1 MSTSPVVFDPTSDAL
16 LQERYG
22 VYRTMR
28 EHAPVYPVSGAPFPI
43 RVLFRYRD
51 VAAVLKSPAF
61 VREARNAGHE
71 LPVREETRRIREL
84 LATWMLLRDPPDH
97 TRLRG
102 LVSKAFT
109 PRAVAAMEGFIRQ
122 TAEALL
128 DRMQGQG
135 EADLLRDFAEPLPVI
150 VITRLLGA
158 PDEDRERFRRWARII
173 AAYLGAWSAE
183 DVPPEVSAAAVEMA
197 DYMGALL
204 ERRRRE
210 PGEDLISALLV
221 AEEGGHRLSHD
232 EVIGTA
238 IMLLTAGHE
247 TTVNLIANGTY
258 ALLRHP
264 QELER
269 LRRSPELVPLAVE
282 ELLRY
287 DSPVQ
292 MTARHGATPVEIGG
306 VHWQRGDAVLLM
318 LGSANRDPEAF
329 PDADRLDVGRQPNE
343 HLAFGHGAHY
353 CVGAGVA
360 RLEGRVAFTVMLE
373 RLRGLR
379 LVREPRYVPNVA
391 FRALESLPVAWGS

>member
-1 MSTSPVVFDPTSDAL
+1 MAASPAVFDPTSDAL

-22 VYRTMR
+22 VYRAMR
-28 EHAPVYPVSGAPFPI
+28 EQAPVYPVPGMGFPV

-61 VREARNAGHE
+61 VREARHAGHE
-71 LPVREETRRIREL
+71 MPVQGETERIREL

-122 TAEALL
+122 TASALL
-128 DRMQGQG
+128 DRIQGQG
-135 EADLLRDFAEPLPVI
+135 AADLLREFAEPLPVI

-158 PDEDRERFRRWARII
+158 PDEDRERFRTWARLI
-173 AAYLGAWSAE
+173 AAYLGAWSAD
-183 DVPPEVSAAAVEMA
+183 DVPPQVSAAAVEMA
-197 DYMGALL
+197 EYMGALL
-204 ERRRRE
+204 DRRRRE
-210 PGEDLISALLV
+210 PGEDLISTLLL
-221 AEEGGHRLSHD
+221 AEEGGSRLSHD

-238 IMLLTAGHE
+238 VMLLTAGHE

-258 ALLRHP
+258 ALLRNP
-264 QELER
+264 EELER

-292 MTARHGATPVEIGG
+292 MTARHCAEPVEIGG
-306 VHWQRGDAVLLM
+306 VHWQRGEAAILM

-329 PDADRLDVGRQPNE
+329 PEPDRLDVGRQPNE

-353 CVGAGVA
+353 CVGAGLA
-360 RLEGRVAFTVMLE
+360 RLEGRVAFSVLLE
-373 RLRGLR
+373 RLPGLR
-379 LVREPRYVPNVA
+379 LQREPRYVRNLA
-391 FRALESLPVAWGS
+391 FRALESLPVAWET